1 MAKHYV
7 WNVHEWGRSSSTG
20 KHCCSVSCLFLLM
33 MCIYISSKHIPK
45 RYSGGGGRNLEK
57 LDIHDVDYGIQEN
70 LKLKMGQR

>member
-1 MAKHYV
+1 
-7 WNVHEWGRSSSTG
+7 
-20 KHCCSVSCLFLLM
+20 M